1 MHLNSV
7 EMKTKPI
14 EKFFENNN
22 LILILVKTEYLLKN
36 LPSFAPNTQIELIY
50 KKIAQIYQ
58 FI

>member
-50 KKIAQIYQ
+50 KKIAQIY
-58 FI
+58 